1 MGLYPPGLIMK
12 KSTHKIF
19 RFFVRL
25 ILGTIAR
32 VEVSGF
38 ENLPPGGFVVAANHI
53 GRLDAALAYYVL
65 NRPDIIMV
73 VAEKYEKYA
82 LFRWLVKLTNGMFVD
97 RYNSDIHA
105 IRETLRRLQQGQVFT
120 ITPEGTRS
128 KSGNLIEGKP
138 GGTYL
143 AWKAGVPI
151 IPVALTGTEDAVVVE
166 HLTHLKRL
174 KVRIIAGKSFILPP
188 VKGKDRDAAMLR
200 YTDEVMCRIA
210 SLLPPDRRGV
220 YAQHPRLKELLSS

>member
-1 MGLYPPGLIMK
+1 MK

-25 ILGTIAR
+25 ILGLIAR

-38 ENLPPGGFVVAANHI
+38 ENLPSGGFVIAANHI

-73 VAEKYEKYA
+73 VAEKYEKYVI
-82 LFRWLVKLTNGMFVD
+82 FRWLIKLTNGMFVD

-128 KSGNLIEGKP
+128 KSGNLIEAKP

-151 IPVALTGTEDAVVVE
+151 VPVALTGTEDAVVVE
-166 HLTHLKRL
+166 RLKHFKRL
-174 KVRIIAGKSFILPP
+174 KVRIVAGKPFNLPP
-188 VKGKDRDAAMLR
+188 VKGKDRDAAMLQ

-210 SLLPPDRRGV
+210 ALLPPERRGV
-220 YAQHPRLKELLSS
+220 YTQHPRLKGLLNQ